1 MNLDALIDS
10 DLREK
15 DTNSY
20 LADILKAENERQK
33 NTINL
38 IASENYPSEIVRL
51 IQASSLTSK
60 YTEGYPG
67 KRYYGGCEF
76 YDELE
81 CYCQELWKDVFSTT
95 YHVNVQPHSGTS
107 ANLAAIAAVV
117 NPGETILSMS
127 LDAGGHLSHGAR
139 VSQVGKLYNII
150 NYGVD
155 QDGWIDYDEVAKL
168 ADQWRPK
175 LIICGASAYSRKID
189 YFRFAEI
196 ARSVDAYLLA
206 DIAHIAG
213 LIAANKLPSPFDI
226 ADIIT
231 TTTQKTLRGP
241 RGGLVFC
248 IPELAKKIDSAVF
261 PGTQGGSLM
270 NVIAA
275 KAACAEEVLEP
286 EFIDYIDEVMY
297 NAKTMAER
305 FMSRGYNVITGGTD
319 NHMFLVDLRGTGLT
333 GIDVQNELERNGIT
347 LNKNAIPNDP
357 LPPSKTSGIRIGTP
371 AMTTRGWDAYNFCM
385 CADNICNILDKMR
398 AAL

>member
-1 MNLDALIDS
+1 MRSEFMYTPLDKIYNKE
-10 DLREK
+10 LR
-15 DTNSY
+15 
-20 LADILKAENERQK
+20 RQAS
-33 NTINL
+33 TVEL
-38 IASENYPSEIVRL
+38 IASENFVSPRILKYLGSEF
-51 IQASSLTSK
+51 TSK

-81 CYCQELWKDVFSTT
+81 TYCQELWKDVFSTT

-107 ANLAAIAAVV
+107 ANLAAISAVV

-127 LDAGGHLSHGAR
+127 LDCGGHLSHGAR
-139 VSQVGKLYNII
+139 VSQVGKLYNIVS
-150 NYGVD
+150 YGVD
-155 QDGWIDYDEVAKL
+155 DDGWIDYDKVAKL
-168 ADQWRPK
+168 ADQCQPK

-189 YFRFAEI
+189 YIRFAEI
-196 ARSVDAYLLA
+196 ARSVNAYLLA
-206 DIAHIAG
+206 DIAHVAG
-213 LIAANKLPSPFDI
+213 LIAANKLPSPFGY

-231 TTTQKTLRGP
+231 STTQKTLRGP
-241 RGGLVFC
+241 RGGLIFC

-297 NAKTMAER
+297 NAKAMAER
-305 FMSRGYNVITGGTD
+305 FMSHGYNVITGGTD

-333 GIDVQNELERNGIT
+333 GIDVQNELEKNDVT

-371 AMTTRGWDAYNFCM
+371 AMTTRGWRAYDFCM
-385 CADNICNILDKMR
+385 CADNICNTLDEMR

>member
-1 MNLDALIDS
+1 MRSEFMYTPLDKIYNKE
-10 DLREK
+10 LR
-15 DTNSY
+15 
-20 LADILKAENERQK
+20 RQGI
-33 NTINL
+33 TVEL
-38 IASENYPSEIVRL
+38 IASENFVSPRVLKYLGSEF
-51 IQASSLTSK
+51 TNK

-81 CYCQELWKDVFSTT
+81 AYCQELWKDVFSTT

-107 ANLAAIAAVV
+107 ANLAAISAVV
-117 NPGETILSMS
+117 NSGETILSMS
-127 LDAGGHLSHGAR
+127 LDCGGHLSHGAR
-139 VSQVGKLYNII
+139 ASQVGKLYNII

-155 QDGWIDYDEVAKL
+155 DDGWIDYNEVAKL
-168 ADQWRPK
+168 ADQCQPK

-189 YFRFAEI
+189 YIRFAEI
-196 ARSVDAYLLA
+196 ARSVNAYLLA
-206 DIAHIAG
+206 DIAHVAG
-213 LIAANKLPSPFDI
+213 LIATNKLPSPFGY

-231 TTTQKTLRGP
+231 STTQKTLRGP
-241 RGGLVFC
+241 RGGLIFC

-286 EFIDYIDEVMY
+286 EFVDYIDEVMY
-297 NAKTMAER
+297 NAKAMAER
-305 FMSRGYNVITGGTD
+305 FMSHGYNVITGGTD

-333 GIDVQNELERNGIT
+333 GIDVQNELEKNNIT

-371 AMTTRGWDAYNFCM
+371 AMTTRGWKPHNFCW
-385 CADNICNILDKMR
+385 CADNICKILDEMR

>member
-1 MNLDALIDS
+1 MRSEFIYTPLDEIYDKE
-10 DLREK
+10 LR
-15 DTNSY
+15 
-20 LADILKAENERQK
+20 RQAS
-33 NTINL
+33 TVEL
-38 IASENYPSEIVRL
+38 IASENFVSPRILKYLGSEF
-51 IQASSLTSK
+51 TCK

-81 CYCQELWKDVFSTT
+81 TYCQELWKDVFSTT

-107 ANLAAIAAVV
+107 ANLAAIAAVA

-127 LDAGGHLSHGAR
+127 LDCGGHLSHGAR

-189 YFRFAEI
+189 YIRFAEI
-196 ARSVDAYLLA
+196 ARSVNAYLLA
-206 DIAHIAG
+206 DIAHVAG
-213 LIAANKLPSPFDI
+213 LIAANKLPSPFGL

-241 RGGLVFC
+241 RGGLIFC
-248 IPELAKKIDSAVF
+248 IPELAKKINSAVF
-261 PGTQGGSLM
+261 PGIQGGSLM

-275 KAACAEEVLEP
+275 KAACAEEALEP
-286 EFIDYIDEVMY
+286 EFTDYIDEVMY

-305 FMSRGYNVITGGTD
+305 FMSHGYDVITGGTD

-333 GIDVQNELERNGIT
+333 GINVQNELEKNGIT

-371 AMTTRGWDAYNFCM
+371 AMTTRGWKAHDFCW
-385 CADNICNILDKMR
+385 CADDICNILDKMR

>member
-1 MNLDALIDS
+1 MRLEFIYTPLD
-10 DLREK
+10 
-15 DTNSY
+15 
-20 LADILKAENERQK
+20 DIYNKELWRQA
-33 NTINL
+33 TTVEL
-38 IASENYPSEIVRL
+38 IASENFVSPRILKYLGSEF
-51 IQASSLTSK
+51 TSK

-81 CYCQELWKDVFSTT
+81 TYCQDLWKDVFSTT

-107 ANLAAIAAVV
+107 ANLAAISAVV

-127 LDAGGHLSHGAR
+127 LDCGGHLSHGAR
-139 VSQVGKLYNII
+139 VSQVGKLYNIV

-155 QDGWIDYDEVAKL
+155 DDGWIDYNEVAKL
-168 ADQWRPK
+168 ADQWQPK

-189 YFRFAEI
+189 YIRFAEI
-196 ARSVDAYLLA
+196 ARSVNAYLLA
-206 DIAHIAG
+206 DIAHVAG
-213 LIAANKLPSPFDI
+213 LIAANKLPSPFGY

-231 TTTQKTLRGP
+231 STTQKTLRGP
-241 RGGLVFC
+241 RGGLIFC

-297 NAKTMAER
+297 NAKAMAER
-305 FMSRGYNVITGGTD
+305 FMSHGYNVITGGTD

-333 GIDVQNELERNGIT
+333 GIDVQNELERNDIT

-371 AMTTRGWDAYNFCM
+371 AMTTRGWKAHDFCW
-385 CADNICNILDKMR
+385 CADNICKTLDEMR

>member
-1 MNLDALIDS
+1 MKSEFMYTPLDEIYNKE
-10 DLREK
+10 LR
-15 DTNSY
+15 
-20 LADILKAENERQK
+20 RQAS
-33 NTINL
+33 TVEL
-38 IASENYPSEIVRL
+38 IASENFVSPRVLKYLGSEF
-51 IQASSLTSK
+51 TNK

-81 CYCQELWKDVFSTT
+81 TYCQNLWKDVFSTT

-107 ANLAAIAAVV
+107 ANLAAISAVV

-127 LDAGGHLSHGAR
+127 LDCGGHLSHGAR
-139 VSQVGKLYNII
+139 VSQVGKLYNIV

-155 QDGWIDYDEVAKL
+155 DDGWIDYDKVAKL
-168 ADQWRPK
+168 ADQCQPK

-189 YFRFAEI
+189 YIRFAEI
-196 ARSVDAYLLA
+196 ARSVNAYLLA
-206 DIAHIAG
+206 DIAHVAG
-213 LIAANKLPSPFDI
+213 LIAANKLPSPFGY

-231 TTTQKTLRGP
+231 STTQKTLRGP
-241 RGGLVFC
+241 RGGLIFC

-270 NVIAA
+270 NVVAA
-275 KAACAEEVLEP
+275 KAACAEEALEP
-286 EFIDYIDEVMY
+286 EFIRYINEVMY
-297 NAKTMAER
+297 NAKAMAER
-305 FMSRGYNVITGGTD
+305 FMSHGYNVITGGTD

-333 GIDVQNELERNGIT
+333 GIDVQNELEKNDVT

-371 AMTTRGWDAYNFCM
+371 AMTTKGWRAYDFCM
-385 CADNICNILDKMR
+385 CADNICNTLDEMR

>member
-1 MNLDALIDS
+1 MRSEFMYTPLDKIYNKE
-10 DLREK
+10 LR
-15 DTNSY
+15 
-20 LADILKAENERQK
+20 RQAS
-33 NTINL
+33 TVEL
-38 IASENYPSEIVRL
+38 IASENFVSPRVLKYLGSEF
-51 IQASSLTSK
+51 TNK

-81 CYCQELWKDVFSTT
+81 AYCQELWKNVFSTT

-107 ANLAAIAAVV
+107 ANLAAISAVV

-127 LDAGGHLSHGAR
+127 LDCGGHLSHGAQ
-139 VSQVGKLYNII
+139 VSQVGKLYNIV

-155 QDGWIDYDEVAKL
+155 DDGWIDYDKVAKL
-168 ADQWRPK
+168 ANQCQPK

-189 YFRFAEI
+189 YIRFAEI
-196 ARSVDAYLLA
+196 ARSVNAYLLA
-206 DIAHIAG
+206 DIAHVAG
-213 LIAANKLPSPFDI
+213 LIAANKLPSPFGY

-231 TTTQKTLRGP
+231 STTQKTLRGP
-241 RGGLVFC
+241 RGGLIFC

-261 PGTQGGSLM
+261 PCTQGGSLM

-286 EFIDYIDEVMY
+286 EFIDYIDEVIY
-297 NAKTMAER
+297 NARAMAAR
-305 FMSRGYNVITGGTD
+305 FMSHGYNVITGGTD
-319 NHMFLVDLRGTGLT
+319 NHMFLVDLRGTSLT
-333 GIDVQNELERNGIT
+333 GIDVQNELERNDVT

-371 AMTTRGWDAYNFCM
+371 AMTTKGWQAYDFCM
-385 CADNICNILDKMR
+385 CADNICNTLDEMR

>member
-1 MNLDALIDS
+1 MKSEFMYTLLDEIYNKE
-10 DLREK
+10 LR
-15 DTNSY
+15 
-20 LADILKAENERQK
+20 RQAS
-33 NTINL
+33 TVEL
-38 IASENYPSEIVRL
+38 IASENFVSPRVLKYLGSEF
-51 IQASSLTSK
+51 TNK

-76 YDELE
+76 YDKLE
-81 CYCQELWKDVFSTT
+81 TYCQELWKDVFSTT

-107 ANLAAIAAVV
+107 ANLAAISAVV

-127 LDAGGHLSHGAR
+127 LDSGGHLSHGAL
-139 VSQVGKLYNII
+139 VSQVGKLYNIV

-155 QDGWIDYDEVAKL
+155 DDGWIDYDKIAKL
-168 ADQWRPK
+168 AGQCQPK

-189 YFRFAEI
+189 YIRFAEI
-196 ARSVDAYLLA
+196 ARSVNAYLLA
-206 DIAHIAG
+206 DIAHVAG
-213 LIAANKLPSPFDI
+213 LIAVNKLPSPFGY

-231 TTTQKTLRGP
+231 STTQKTLRGP
-241 RGGLVFC
+241 RGGLIFC
-248 IPELAKKIDSAVF
+248 IPELAKKIDSAVL

-286 EFIDYIDEVMY
+286 KFIDYIDEVMY
-297 NAKTMAER
+297 NAKAMAER
-305 FMSRGYNVITGGTD
+305 FMSHGYNVITGGTD

-333 GIDVQNELERNGIT
+333 GIDVQNELEKNDVT

-371 AMTTRGWDAYNFCM
+371 AMTTKGWRAYDFCM
-385 CADNICNILDKMR
+385 CADNICNTLDEMR
-398 AAL
+398 EAL

>member
-1 MNLDALIDS
+1 MKSEFMYTPLDEIYDKE
-10 DLREK
+10 LR
-15 DTNSY
+15 
-20 LADILKAENERQK
+20 RQAS
-33 NTINL
+33 TVEL
-38 IASENYPSEIVRL
+38 IASENFVSPRILKYLGSEF
-51 IQASSLTSK
+51 TSK

-76 YDELE
+76 YDKLE
-81 CYCQELWKDVFSTT
+81 TYCQELWKDVFSTT

-107 ANLAAIAAVV
+107 ANLAAISAVV

-127 LDAGGHLSHGAR
+127 LDCGGHLSHGAR

-155 QDGWIDYDEVAKL
+155 DDGWIDYNEVAKL
-168 ADQWRPK
+168 ADQWQPK

-189 YFRFAEI
+189 YIRFAEI
-196 ARSVDAYLLA
+196 ARSVNAYLLA
-206 DIAHIAG
+206 DIAHVAG
-213 LIAANKLPSPFDI
+213 LIAANKLPSPFGY

-231 TTTQKTLRGP
+231 STTQKTLRGP
-241 RGGLVFC
+241 RGGLIFC

-275 KAACAEEVLEP
+275 KAACAEEALEP
-286 EFIDYIDEVMY
+286 EFRDYINEVMY
-297 NAKTMAER
+297 NAKAMAER
-305 FMSRGYNVITGGTD
+305 FISHGYNVITGGTD

-333 GIDVQNELERNGIT
+333 GIDVQNELEKNGIT

-371 AMTTRGWDAYNFCM
+371 AMTTRGWKAHDFCWY
-385 CADNICNILDKMR
+385 ADKICKILNEMR
-398 AAL
+398 ATL

>member
-1 MNLDALIDS
+1 MRSEFMYTPLDDIYNKE
-10 DLREK
+10 LR
-15 DTNSY
+15 
-20 LADILKAENERQK
+20 RQA
-33 NTINL
+33 TTVEL
-38 IASENYPSEIVRL
+38 IASENFVSPRVLKYLGSEF
-51 IQASSLTSK
+51 TNK

-76 YDELE
+76 YDSLE

-107 ANLAAIAAVV
+107 ANLAAISAVV

-127 LDAGGHLSHGAR
+127 LDCGGHLSHGAR

-155 QDGWIDYDEVAKL
+155 DGGWIDYNEVAKL
-168 ADQWRPK
+168 ADQWQPK

-189 YFRFAEI
+189 YIRFAEI
-196 ARSVDAYLLA
+196 ARSVNAYLLA
-206 DIAHIAG
+206 DIAHVAG
-213 LIAANKLPSPFDI
+213 LIAANKLPSPFGY

-231 TTTQKTLRGP
+231 STTQKTLRGP
-241 RGGLVFC
+241 RGGLIFC
-248 IPELAKKIDSAVF
+248 IPELAKKIDSAIF

-297 NAKTMAER
+297 NAKAMAER
-305 FMSRGYNVITGGTD
+305 FMSHGYDVITGGTD

-333 GIDVQNELERNGIT
+333 GIDVQNELERNDIT

-371 AMTTRGWDAYNFCM
+371 AMTTRGWKAHDFCW
-385 CADNICNILDKMR
+385 CADNICKILDEMR
-398 AAL
+398 ATL

>member
-1 MNLDALIDS
+1 MRSEFMYTPLDDIYNKE
-10 DLREK
+10 LR
-15 DTNSY
+15 
-20 LADILKAENERQK
+20 RQA
-33 NTINL
+33 TMVEL
-38 IASENYPSEIVRL
+38 IASENFVSPRVLKYLGSEF
-51 IQASSLTSK
+51 TNK

-95 YHVNVQPHSGTS
+95 YHVNIQPHSGTS
-107 ANLAAIAAVV
+107 ANLAAISAVV

-127 LDAGGHLSHGAR
+127 LDCGGHLSHGAR

-155 QDGWIDYDEVAKL
+155 DDGWIDYNEVAKL
-168 ADQWRPK
+168 ADQWQPK

-189 YFRFAEI
+189 YIRFAEI
-196 ARSVDAYLLA
+196 ARSVNAYLLA
-206 DIAHIAG
+206 DIAHVAG
-213 LIAANKLPSPFDI
+213 LIAANKLPSPFGY

-231 TTTQKTLRGP
+231 STTQKTLRGP
-241 RGGLVFC
+241 RGGLIFC

-297 NAKTMAER
+297 NAKVMAER
-305 FMSRGYNVITGGTD
+305 FMSHGYNVITGGTD

-333 GIDVQNELERNGIT
+333 GIDVQNELERNDIT

-357 LPPSKTSGIRIGTP
+357 LPPNKTSGIRIGTP
-371 AMTTRGWDAYNFCM
+371 AMTTRGWKAHDFCW
-385 CADNICNILDKMR
+385 CADNICKTLDEMR

>member
-1 MNLDALIDS
+1 MKSEFMYTPLDDIYNKE
-10 DLREK
+10 LR
-15 DTNSY
+15 
-20 LADILKAENERQK
+20 RQAS
-33 NTINL
+33 TVEL
-38 IASENYPSEIVRL
+38 IASENFVSPRVLKYLGSEF
-51 IQASSLTSK
+51 TNK

-81 CYCQELWKDVFSTT
+81 TYCQNLWKDVFSTT

-107 ANLAAIAAVV
+107 ANLAAISAVV

-127 LDAGGHLSHGAR
+127 LDCGGHLSHGAR
-139 VSQVGKLYNII
+139 VSQAGKLYSIVS
-150 NYGVD
+150 YGVD
-155 QDGWIDYDEVAKL
+155 DDGWIDYDKVAKL
-168 ADQWRPK
+168 ADQWQPK

-189 YFRFAEI
+189 YIRFAEI
-196 ARSVDAYLLA
+196 ARSVNAYLLA

-213 LIAANKLPSPFDI
+213 LIAANKLPSPFGY

-231 TTTQKTLRGP
+231 STTQKTLRGP
-241 RGGLVFC
+241 RGGLIFC

-297 NAKTMAER
+297 NAKAMAER
-305 FMSRGYNVITGGTD
+305 FMFHGYNVITGGTD

-333 GIDVQNELERNGIT
+333 GIDVQNELERNDIT

-371 AMTTRGWDAYNFCM
+371 AMTTRGWKSYDFCE
-385 CADNICNILDKMR
+385 CADNICKILDEMR

>member
-1 MNLDALIDS
+1 MAFNDII
-10 DLREK
+10 
-15 DTNSY
+15 NSVIINECSPT
-20 LADILKAENERQK
+20 LFNILQKENKRQDEA
-33 NTINL
+33 IEL
-38 IASENYPSEIVRL
+38 IASENYPSDLVRAL
-51 IQASSLTSK
+51 LASSFGAK

-81 CYCQELWKDVFSTT
+81 TYCQDLWKDVFSTT

-107 ANLAAIAAVV
+107 ANLAAISAVV

-127 LDAGGHLSHGAR
+127 LDCGGHLSHGAR

-155 QDGWIDYDEVAKL
+155 DDGWIDYNEVAKL
-168 ADQWRPK
+168 ADQWQPK

-189 YFRFAEI
+189 YIRFAEI
-196 ARSVDAYLLA
+196 ARSVNAYLLA
-206 DIAHIAG
+206 DIAHVAG
-213 LIAANKLPSPFDI
+213 LIATNKLPSPFGY

-231 TTTQKTLRGP
+231 STTQKTLRGP
-241 RGGLVFC
+241 RGGLIFC

-275 KAACAEEVLEP
+275 KAACAEEALEP
-286 EFIDYIDEVMY
+286 EFRDYINEVMY
-297 NAKTMAER
+297 NAKAMAER
-305 FMSRGYNVITGGTD
+305 FMSHGYNVITGGTD

-333 GIDVQNELERNGIT
+333 GIDVQNELEKNNIT

-371 AMTTRGWDAYNFCM
+371 AMTTRGWEAHDFCWY
-385 CADNICNILDKMR
+385 ADKICKILNEMR

>member
-1 MNLDALIDS
+1 MKSEFMYTLLDEIYNKE
-10 DLREK
+10 LR
-15 DTNSY
+15 
-20 LADILKAENERQK
+20 RQA
-33 NTINL
+33 TTVEL
-38 IASENYPSEIVRL
+38 IASENFVSPRILKYLGSEF
-51 IQASSLTSK
+51 TNK

-81 CYCQELWKDVFSTT
+81 AYCQELWKDVFSTT

-107 ANLAAIAAVV
+107 ANLAAISAVV
-117 NPGETILSMS
+117 NPGETILSMN
-127 LDAGGHLSHGAR
+127 LDCGGHLSHGAR
-139 VSQVGKLYNII
+139 VSQVGKLYNIV
-150 NYGVD
+150 NYSVD
-155 QDGWIDYDEVAKL
+155 DDGWIDYDKVAKL
-168 ADQWRPK
+168 ADQCQPK

-189 YFRFAEI
+189 YIRFAEI
-196 ARSVDAYLLA
+196 ARSVNAYLLA
-206 DIAHIAG
+206 DIAHVAG
-213 LIAANKLPSPFDI
+213 LIATNKLPSPFGY

-231 TTTQKTLRGP
+231 STTQKTLRGP
-241 RGGLVFC
+241 RGGLIFC

-275 KAACAEEVLEP
+275 KAACAEEALEP
-286 EFIDYIDEVMY
+286 EFVDYIDEVMY
-297 NAKTMAER
+297 NAKAMAAR
-305 FMSRGYNVITGGTD
+305 FMSHGYNVITDGTD

-371 AMTTRGWDAYNFCM
+371 AMTTRGWKSYNFCE
-385 CADNICNILDKMR
+385 CADNICKTLDEMR

>member
-1 MNLDALIDS
+1 MKSEFMYTPLDEIYNKE
-10 DLREK
+10 LR
-15 DTNSY
+15 
-20 LADILKAENERQK
+20 RQAS
-33 NTINL
+33 TVEL
-38 IASENYPSEIVRL
+38 IASENFVSPRVLKYLGSEF
-51 IQASSLTSK
+51 TSK

-81 CYCQELWKDVFSTT
+81 TYCRELWKDVFSTT
-95 YHVNVQPHSGTS
+95 YHVNVQPHSGPS
-107 ANLAAIAAVV
+107 ANLAAISAVV

-127 LDAGGHLSHGAR
+127 LDCGGHLSHGAR
-139 VSQVGKLYNII
+139 VSQVGKLYNIV

-155 QDGWIDYDEVAKL
+155 DDGWIDYDKVAKL
-168 ADQWRPK
+168 ADQCQPK

-189 YFRFAEI
+189 YIRFAEI
-196 ARSVDAYLLA
+196 ARSVNAYLLA
-206 DIAHIAG
+206 DIAHVAG
-213 LIAANKLPSPFDI
+213 LIAANQLPSPFGY

-231 TTTQKTLRGP
+231 STTQKTLRGP
-241 RGGLVFC
+241 RGGLIFC

-275 KAACAEEVLEP
+275 KAACAEEALEP
-286 EFIDYIDEVMY
+286 EFVDYIDEVMY
-297 NAKTMAER
+297 NAKAMAAR
-305 FMSRGYNVITGGTD
+305 FMSHGYNVITDGTD
-319 NHMFLVDLRGTGLT
+319 NHMFLVDLQGTGLT

-371 AMTTRGWDAYNFCM
+371 AMTTRGWKSYNFCE
-385 CADNICNILDKMR
+385 CADNICKTLDEMR

>member
-1 MNLDALIDS
+1 MGGAPQVKSEFMYTPLDRIYDKELW
-10 DLREK
+10 
-15 DTNSY
+15 
-20 LADILKAENERQK
+20 RQAS
-33 NTINL
+33 TVEL
-38 IASENYPSEIVRL
+38 IASENFVSPRILKYLGSEF
-51 IQASSLTSK
+51 TCK

-127 LDAGGHLSHGAR
+127 LDCGGHLSHGAR

-155 QDGWIDYDEVAKL
+155 DDGWIDYNEVAKL
-168 ADQWRPK
+168 ADQWQPK

-189 YFRFAEI
+189 YIRFAEI
-196 ARSVDAYLLA
+196 ARSVNAYLLA
-206 DIAHIAG
+206 DIAHVAG
-213 LIAANKLPSPFDI
+213 LIAANKLPSPFGY

-231 TTTQKTLRGP
+231 STTQKTLRGP
-241 RGGLVFC
+241 RGGLIFC

-286 EFIDYIDEVMY
+286 EFINYIDEVMY
-297 NAKTMAER
+297 NAKAMAAR
-305 FMSRGYNVITGGTD
+305 FMSHGYNVITGGTD

-333 GIDVQNELERNGIT
+333 GIDVQNELERNDIT
-347 LNKNAIPNDP
+347 LNKNAIPSDP

-371 AMTTRGWDAYNFCM
+371 AMTTRGWEFYDFCE
-385 CADNICNILDKMR
+385 CADNICHILDEMR

>member
-1 MNLDALIDS
+1 MRSEFMYTPLDDIYNKE
-10 DLREK
+10 LR
-15 DTNSY
+15 
-20 LADILKAENERQK
+20 RQA
-33 NTINL
+33 TMVEL
-38 IASENYPSEIVRL
+38 IASENFVSPRVLKYLGSEF
-51 IQASSLTSK
+51 TNK

-107 ANLAAIAAVV
+107 ANLAAISAVV

-127 LDAGGHLSHGAR
+127 LDCGGHLSHGAR

-150 NYGVD
+150 NYGGD
-155 QDGWIDYDEVAKL
+155 DDGWIDYNEVAKL
-168 ADQWRPK
+168 ADQWQPK

-189 YFRFAEI
+189 YIRFAEI
-196 ARSVDAYLLA
+196 ARSVNAYLLA
-206 DIAHIAG
+206 DIAHVAG
-213 LIAANKLPSPFDI
+213 LIAANKLPSPFGY

-231 TTTQKTLRGP
+231 STTQKTLRGP
-241 RGGLVFC
+241 RGGLIFC

-297 NAKTMAER
+297 NAKVMAER
-305 FMSRGYNVITGGTD
+305 FMSHGYNVITGGTD

-333 GIDVQNELERNGIT
+333 GIDVQNELERNDIT

-357 LPPSKTSGIRIGTP
+357 LPPNKTSGIRIGTP
-371 AMTTRGWDAYNFCM
+371 AMTTRGWKAHDFCW
-385 CADNICNILDKMR
+385 CADNICKTLDEMR

>member
-1 MNLDALIDS
+1 MKSEFMYTPLDEIYNKE
-10 DLREK
+10 LR
-15 DTNSY
+15 
-20 LADILKAENERQK
+20 RQASMVE
-33 NTINL
+33 L
-38 IASENYPSEIVRL
+38 IASENFVSPRILKYLGSEF
-51 IQASSLTSK
+51 TNK
-60 YTEGYPG
+60 YTEGYPNR
-67 KRYYGGCEF
+67 RYYGGCEF
-76 YDELE
+76 YDQLE
-81 CYCQELWKDVFSTT
+81 TYCQELWKDVFSTT
-95 YHVNVQPHSGTS
+95 YYVNVQPHSGTS
-107 ANLAAIAAVV
+107 ANLAAISAVV

-127 LDAGGHLSHGAR
+127 LDCGGHLSHGAR

-189 YFRFAEI
+189 YIRFAEI

-206 DIAHIAG
+206 DIAHVAG
-213 LIAANKLPSPFDI
+213 LIATNKLPSPFGL

-241 RGGLVFC
+241 RGGLIFC

-261 PGTQGGSLM
+261 PGAQGGSLM

-275 KAACAEEVLEP
+275 KAACAEEALEP
-286 EFIDYIDEVMY
+286 EFTDYIDEVMY
-297 NAKTMAER
+297 NAKTMAKR

-333 GIDVQNELERNGIT
+333 GIDVQNKLEEDGIT

>member
-1 MNLDALIDS
+1 MKSEFMYTPLDEIYNKE
-10 DLREK
+10 LR
-15 DTNSY
+15 
-20 LADILKAENERQK
+20 RQAS
-33 NTINL
+33 TVEL
-38 IASENYPSEIVRL
+38 IASENFVSPRVLKYLGSEF
-51 IQASSLTSK
+51 TNK

-76 YDELE
+76 YDKLE
-81 CYCQELWKDVFSTT
+81 TYCQNLWKDVFSTT

-107 ANLAAIAAVV
+107 ANLAAISAVV

-127 LDAGGHLSHGAR
+127 LDCGGHLSHGAR
-139 VSQVGKLYNII
+139 VSQVGKLYNIV

-155 QDGWIDYDEVAKL
+155 DDGWIDYDKVAKL
-168 ADQWRPK
+168 ADQCQPK

-189 YFRFAEI
+189 YIRFAEI
-196 ARSVDAYLLA
+196 ARSVNAYLLA
-206 DIAHIAG
+206 DIAHVAG
-213 LIAANKLPSPFDI
+213 LIAANKLPSPFGY

-231 TTTQKTLRGP
+231 STTQKTLRGP
-241 RGGLVFC
+241 RGGLIFC

-297 NAKTMAER
+297 NAKAMAER
-305 FMSRGYNVITGGTD
+305 FMFHGYNVITGGTD

-333 GIDVQNELERNGIT
+333 GIDVQNELERNDIT

-357 LPPSKTSGIRIGTP
+357 LPPSKTSGIRIGTS
-371 AMTTRGWDAYNFCM
+371 AMTTRGWRAYDFCM
-385 CADNICNILDKMR
+385 CADNICNTLDEMR
-398 AAL
+398 ATL

>member
-1 MNLDALIDS
+1 MKSEFMYTPLDEIYNKE
-10 DLREK
+10 LR
-15 DTNSY
+15 
-20 LADILKAENERQK
+20 RQASMVE
-33 NTINL
+33 L
-38 IASENYPSEIVRL
+38 IASENFVSPRILKYLGSEF
-51 IQASSLTSK
+51 TNK
-60 YTEGYPG
+60 YTEGYPNR
-67 KRYYGGCEF
+67 RYYGGCEF
-76 YDELE
+76 YDQLE
-81 CYCQELWKDVFSTT
+81 TYCQELWKDVFSTT
-95 YHVNVQPHSGTS
+95 YYVNVQPHSGTS

-241 RGGLVFC
+241 RGGLIFC
-248 IPELAKKIDSAVF
+248 IPELAKKIDNAVF
-261 PGTQGGSLM
+261 PGAQGGSLM
-270 NVIAA
+270 NAIAA
-275 KAACAEEVLEP
+275 KAACAEEALEP
-286 EFIDYIDEVMY
+286 EFTDYIDEVMY
-297 NAKTMAER
+297 NAKAMAER

-333 GIDVQNELERNGIT
+333 GIDVQNELESDGIT

>member
-1 MNLDALIDS
+1 MKSEFMYTPLDEIYNKE
-10 DLREK
+10 LR
-15 DTNSY
+15 
-20 LADILKAENERQK
+20 RQAS
-33 NTINL
+33 TVEL
-38 IASENYPSEIVRL
+38 IASENFVSPRVLKYLGSEF
-51 IQASSLTSK
+51 TNK

-81 CYCQELWKDVFSTT
+81 TYCQELWKDVFSTT
-95 YHVNVQPHSGTS
+95 YHANVQPHSGTS
-107 ANLAAIAAVV
+107 ANLAAISAVV

-127 LDAGGHLSHGAR
+127 LDCGGHLSHGAR

-150 NYGVD
+150 SYGVD
-155 QDGWIDYDEVAKL
+155 DDGWIDYDEVAKL
-168 ADQWRPK
+168 ADQCQPK

-189 YFRFAEI
+189 YIRFAEI
-196 ARSVDAYLLA
+196 ARSVNAYLLA
-206 DIAHIAG
+206 DIAHVAG
-213 LIAANKLPSPFDI
+213 LIAANKLPSPFGY

-231 TTTQKTLRGP
+231 STTQKTLRGP
-241 RGGLVFC
+241 RGGLIFC

-297 NAKTMAER
+297 NAKAMAER
-305 FMSRGYNVITGGTD
+305 FMFHGYNVITGGTD

-333 GIDVQNELERNGIT
+333 GIDVQNELERNDIT

-371 AMTTRGWDAYNFCM
+371 AMTTRGWKFYDFCE
-385 CADNICNILDKMR
+385 CADNICHTLDEMR

>member
-1 MNLDALIDS
+1 MRSEFMYTPLDEIYDKE
-10 DLREK
+10 LR
-15 DTNSY
+15 
-20 LADILKAENERQK
+20 RQAS
-33 NTINL
+33 TVEL
-38 IASENYPSEIVRL
+38 IASENFVSPRVLKYLGSEF
-51 IQASSLTSK
+51 TSK

-81 CYCQELWKDVFSTT
+81 TYCQNLWKDVFSTT

-107 ANLAAIAAVV
+107 ANLAAISAVV

-127 LDAGGHLSHGAR
+127 LDCGGHLSHGAR
-139 VSQVGKLYNII
+139 VSQVGKLYNIV

-155 QDGWIDYDEVAKL
+155 DDGWIDYDKVAKL
-168 ADQWRPK
+168 ADQCQPK

-189 YFRFAEI
+189 YIRFAEI
-196 ARSVDAYLLA
+196 ARSVNAYLLA
-206 DIAHIAG
+206 DIAHVAG
-213 LIAANKLPSPFDI
+213 LIATNKLPSPFGY

-231 TTTQKTLRGP
+231 STTQKTLRGP
-241 RGGLVFC
+241 RGGLIFC

-297 NAKTMAER
+297 NAKIMAER
-305 FMSRGYNVITGGTD
+305 FISHGYNIITGGTD
-319 NHMFLVDLRGTGLT
+319 NHMFLVDLRGTDLT
-333 GIDVQNELERNGIT
+333 GIDVQNELEKNDIT

-371 AMTTRGWDAYNFCM
+371 AMTTRGWKAYDFCK
-385 CADNICNILDKMR
+385 CADNICKTLDEMQ

>member
-1 MNLDALIDS
+1 MRSEFMYTPLDKIYNKE
-10 DLREK
+10 LR
-15 DTNSY
+15 
-20 LADILKAENERQK
+20 RQAS
-33 NTINL
+33 TVEL
-38 IASENYPSEIVRL
+38 IASENFVSPRVLKYLGSEF
-51 IQASSLTSK
+51 TSK

-81 CYCQELWKDVFSTT
+81 TYCQELWKDVFNTT
-95 YHVNVQPHSGTS
+95 YHANVQPHSGTS
-107 ANLAAIAAVV
+107 ANLAAISAVV

-127 LDAGGHLSHGAR
+127 LDCGGHLSHGAR
-139 VSQVGKLYNII
+139 VSQVGKLYNIV

-155 QDGWIDYDEVAKL
+155 DDGWIDYDKVAKL
-168 ADQWRPK
+168 ADQCQPK

-189 YFRFAEI
+189 YIRFAEI
-196 ARSVDAYLLA
+196 ARSVNAYLLA
-206 DIAHIAG
+206 DIAHVAG
-213 LIAANKLPSPFDI
+213 LIAANKLPSPFGY

-231 TTTQKTLRGP
+231 STTQKTLRGP
-241 RGGLVFC
+241 RGGLIFC

-286 EFIDYIDEVMY
+286 EFVDYIDEVMY
-297 NAKTMAER
+297 NAKAMAER
-305 FMSRGYNVITGGTD
+305 FMSHDYNVITGGTD

-333 GIDVQNELERNGIT
+333 GIDVQNELEKNNIT

-371 AMTTRGWDAYNFCM
+371 AMTTRGWKAHNFCW
-385 CADNICNILDKMR
+385 CADNICKILDEMR

>member
-1 MNLDALIDS
+1 MRSEFIYTPLD
-10 DLREK
+10 
-15 DTNSY
+15 
-20 LADILKAENERQK
+20 DIYNKELWRQA
-33 NTINL
+33 TTVEL
-38 IASENYPSEIVRL
+38 IASENFVSPRILKYLGSEF
-51 IQASSLTSK
+51 TSK

-81 CYCQELWKDVFSTT
+81 TYCQDLWKDVFSTT

-107 ANLAAIAAVV
+107 ANLAAISAVV

-127 LDAGGHLSHGAR
+127 LDCGGHLSHGAR
-139 VSQVGKLYNII
+139 VSQVGKLYNIV

-155 QDGWIDYDEVAKL
+155 DDGWIDYNEVAKL
-168 ADQWRPK
+168 ADQWQPK

-189 YFRFAEI
+189 YIRFAEI
-196 ARSVDAYLLA
+196 ARSVNAYLLA
-206 DIAHIAG
+206 DIAHVAG
-213 LIAANKLPSPFDI
+213 LIAANKLPSPFGY

-231 TTTQKTLRGP
+231 STTQKTLRGP
-241 RGGLVFC
+241 RGGLIFC

-297 NAKTMAER
+297 NAKAMAER
-305 FMSRGYNVITGGTD
+305 FMSHGYNVITGGTD

-333 GIDVQNELERNGIT
+333 GIDVQNELERNDIT

-371 AMTTRGWDAYNFCM
+371 AMTTRGWKAHDFCW
-385 CADNICNILDKMR
+385 CADNICKTLDEMR

>member
-1 MNLDALIDS
+1 MRSEFMYTPLDKIYNKE
-10 DLREK
+10 LR
-15 DTNSY
+15 
-20 LADILKAENERQK
+20 RQAS
-33 NTINL
+33 TVEL
-38 IASENYPSEIVRL
+38 IASENFVSPRVLKYLGSEF
-51 IQASSLTSK
+51 TSK

-81 CYCQELWKDVFSTT
+81 IYCQELWKDVFSTT

-107 ANLAAIAAVV
+107 ANLAAISAVV

-127 LDAGGHLSHGAR
+127 LDCGGHLSHGAR
-139 VSQVGKLYNII
+139 VSQVGKLYNIV

-155 QDGWIDYDEVAKL
+155 DDGWIDYDKVAKL
-168 ADQWRPK
+168 ANQCQPK

-189 YFRFAEI
+189 YIQFAEI
-196 ARSVDAYLLA
+196 ARSVNAYLLA
-206 DIAHIAG
+206 DIAHVAG
-213 LIAANKLPSPFDI
+213 LIAANQLPSPFGY

-231 TTTQKTLRGP
+231 STTQKTLRGP
-241 RGGLVFC
+241 RGGLIFC

-297 NAKTMAER
+297 NAKVMAER
-305 FMSRGYNVITGGTD
+305 FMSHGYNVITGGTD

-333 GIDVQNELERNGIT
+333 GIDVQNELEKNNIT

-371 AMTTRGWDAYNFCM
+371 AMTTRGWKAHNFCW
-385 CADNICNILDKMR
+385 CADNICKILDEMR

>member
-1 MNLDALIDS
+1 MKSEFMYTPLDRIYDKE
-10 DLREK
+10 LR
-15 DTNSY
+15 
-20 LADILKAENERQK
+20 RQAG
-33 NTINL
+33 TVEL
-38 IASENYPSEIVRL
+38 IASENFVSPRVLKYLGSEF
-51 IQASSLTSK
+51 TNK

-81 CYCQELWKDVFSTT
+81 IYCQDLWKDVFSTT

-107 ANLAAIAAVV
+107 ANLAAISAVV

-127 LDAGGHLSHGAR
+127 LDCGGHLSHGAR
-139 VSQVGKLYNII
+139 VSQVGKLYNIVS
-150 NYGVD
+150 YGVD
-155 QDGWIDYDEVAKL
+155 DDGWIDYNEVAKL
-168 ADQWRPK
+168 ADQWQPK

-189 YFRFAEI
+189 YIRFAEI
-196 ARSVDAYLLA
+196 ARSVNAYLLA
-206 DIAHIAG
+206 DIAHVAG
-213 LIAANKLPSPFDI
+213 LIAANKLPSPFGY

-231 TTTQKTLRGP
+231 STTQKTLRGP
-241 RGGLVFC
+241 RGGLIFC

-297 NAKTMAER
+297 NAKVMAER
-305 FMSRGYNVITGGTD
+305 FMSHGYNVITGGTD

-333 GIDVQNELERNGIT
+333 GIDVQNELEKNNIT

-357 LPPSKTSGIRIGTP
+357 LPPNKTSGIRIGTP
-371 AMTTRGWDAYNFCM
+371 AMTTRGWKAHNFCW
-385 CADNICNILDKMR
+385 CADNICKILNEMR

>member
-1 MNLDALIDS
+1 MKSEFMYTPLDDIYDKE
-10 DLREK
+10 LR
-15 DTNSY
+15 
-20 LADILKAENERQK
+20 RQAS
-33 NTINL
+33 TVEL
-38 IASENYPSEIVRL
+38 IASENFVSPRVLKYLGSEF
-51 IQASSLTSK
+51 TNK

-76 YDELE
+76 YDKLE
-81 CYCQELWKDVFSTT
+81 TYCQELWKDVFSTT

-107 ANLAAIAAVV
+107 ANLAAISAVV

-127 LDAGGHLSHGAR
+127 LDSGGHLSHGAL
-139 VSQVGKLYNII
+139 VSQVGKLYNIV

-155 QDGWIDYDEVAKL
+155 DDGWIDYDKIAKL
-168 ADQWRPK
+168 AGQCQPK

-189 YFRFAEI
+189 YIRFAEI
-196 ARSVDAYLLA
+196 ARSVNAYLLA
-206 DIAHIAG
+206 DIAHVAG
-213 LIAANKLPSPFDI
+213 LIAVNKLPSPFGY

-231 TTTQKTLRGP
+231 STTQKTLRGP
-241 RGGLVFC
+241 RGGLIFC

-286 EFIDYIDEVMY
+286 KFIDYIDEVMY
-297 NAKTMAER
+297 NAKAMAER
-305 FMSRGYNVITGGTD
+305 FMSHGYNVITGGTD

-333 GIDVQNELERNGIT
+333 GIDVQNELEKNDVT

-371 AMTTRGWDAYNFCM
+371 AMTTKGWRAYDFCM
-385 CADNICNILDKMR
+385 CADNICNTLDEMR

>member
-1 MNLDALIDS
+1 MKSEFMYTPLDEIYNKE
-10 DLREK
+10 LR
-15 DTNSY
+15 
-20 LADILKAENERQK
+20 RQAS
-33 NTINL
+33 TVEL
-38 IASENYPSEIVRL
+38 IASENFVSPRVLKYLGSEF
-51 IQASSLTSK
+51 TSK

-81 CYCQELWKDVFSTT
+81 AYCQELWKDVFSTT

-107 ANLAAIAAVV
+107 ANLAAISAVV

-127 LDAGGHLSHGAR
+127 LDCGGHLSHGAR
-139 VSQVGKLYNII
+139 ASQVGKLYNIV

-155 QDGWIDYDEVAKL
+155 DDGWIDYDEVAKL
-168 ADQWRPK
+168 ANQCQPK

-189 YFRFAEI
+189 YIRFAKI
-196 ARSVDAYLLA
+196 ARSVNAYLLA
-206 DIAHIAG
+206 DIAHVAG
-213 LIAANKLPSPFDI
+213 LIAANKLPSPFGY

-231 TTTQKTLRGP
+231 STTQKTLRGP
-241 RGGLVFC
+241 RGGLIFC

-286 EFIDYIDEVMY
+286 EFIDYIDEVMS
-297 NAKTMAER
+297 NAKAMAER
-305 FMSRGYNVITGGTD
+305 FMFHGYNVITGGTD

-333 GIDVQNELERNGIT
+333 GIDVQNELEKNDVT

-371 AMTTRGWDAYNFCM
+371 AMTTKGWRAYDFCM
-385 CADNICNILDKMR
+385 CADNICNTLDEMR

>member
-1 MNLDALIDS
+1 MRSEFIYTPLDEIYDKE
-10 DLREK
+10 LR
-15 DTNSY
+15 
-20 LADILKAENERQK
+20 RQAS
-33 NTINL
+33 TVEL
-38 IASENYPSEIVRL
+38 IASENFVSPRILKYLGSEF
-51 IQASSLTSK
+51 TNK

-76 YDELE
+76 YDKLE
-81 CYCQELWKDVFSTT
+81 TYCQELWKDVFSTT

-127 LDAGGHLSHGAR
+127 LDCGGHLSHGAR

-150 NYGVD
+150 NYDVD

-189 YFRFAEI
+189 YTRFAEI

-206 DIAHIAG
+206 DIAHVAG
-213 LIAANKLPSPFDI
+213 LIAANKLPSPFGL

-231 TTTQKTLRGP
+231 STTQKTLRGP
-241 RGGLVFC
+241 RGGLIFC

-261 PGTQGGSLM
+261 PGAQGGSLM

-286 EFIDYIDEVMY
+286 EFTDYIDEVMY

-333 GIDVQNELERNGIT
+333 GIDVQNELEEDGIT

-371 AMTTRGWDAYNFCM
+371 AMTTRGWDAYNFCV

>member
-1 MNLDALIDS
+1 MRSEFMYTPLDEIYDKE
-10 DLREK
+10 LR
-15 DTNSY
+15 
-20 LADILKAENERQK
+20 RQAS
-33 NTINL
+33 TVEL
-38 IASENYPSEIVRL
+38 IASENFVSPRILKYLGSEF
-51 IQASSLTSK
+51 TSK

-76 YDELE
+76 YDKLE
-81 CYCQELWKDVFSTT
+81 TYCQQLWKDVFSTT

-107 ANLAAIAAVV
+107 ANLAAISAVV

-127 LDAGGHLSHGAR
+127 LDCGGHLSHGAR

-155 QDGWIDYDEVAKL
+155 DDGWIDYNEVAKL
-168 ADQWRPK
+168 ADQWQPK

-189 YFRFAEI
+189 YIRFAEI
-196 ARSVDAYLLA
+196 ARSVNAYLLA
-206 DIAHIAG
+206 DIAHVAG
-213 LIAANKLPSPFDI
+213 LIAANKLPSPFGY

-231 TTTQKTLRGP
+231 STTQKTLRGP
-241 RGGLVFC
+241 RGGLIFC

-275 KAACAEEVLEP
+275 KTACAEEVLEP
-286 EFIDYIDEVMY
+286 EFVDYIDEVMY
-297 NAKTMAER
+297 NAKVMAER
-305 FMSRGYNVITGGTD
+305 FMSHGYNVITGGTD

-333 GIDVQNELERNGIT
+333 GIDVQNELEKNNIT

-371 AMTTRGWDAYNFCM
+371 AMTTRGWQAYNFCM
-385 CADNICNILDKMR
+385 CADNICKILDEMR

>member
-1 MNLDALIDS
+1 MRSEFMYTPLDDIYNKE
-10 DLREK
+10 LR
-15 DTNSY
+15 
-20 LADILKAENERQK
+20 RQA
-33 NTINL
+33 TMVEL
-38 IASENYPSEIVRL
+38 IASENFVSPRVLKYLGSEF
-51 IQASSLTSK
+51 TNK

-76 YDELE
+76 YDSLE

-107 ANLAAIAAVV
+107 ANLAAISAVV

-127 LDAGGHLSHGAR
+127 LDCGGHLSHGAR

-155 QDGWIDYDEVAKL
+155 DDGWIDYNEVAKL
-168 ADQWRPK
+168 ADQWQPR

-189 YFRFAEI
+189 YIQFAEI
-196 ARSVDAYLLA
+196 ARSVNAYLLA
-206 DIAHIAG
+206 DIAHVAG
-213 LIAANKLPSPFDI
+213 LIAANKLPSPFGY

-231 TTTQKTLRGP
+231 STTQKTLRGP
-241 RGGLVFC
+241 RGGLIFC

-297 NAKTMAER
+297 NAKVMAER
-305 FMSRGYNVITGGTD
+305 FMSHGYNVITGGTD

-333 GIDVQNELERNGIT
+333 GIDVQNELERNDIT

-357 LPPSKTSGIRIGTP
+357 LPPSKTSGIRIGTS
-371 AMTTRGWDAYNFCM
+371 AMTTRGWEAHDFCW
-385 CADNICNILDKMR
+385 CADNICKILDEMR

>member
-1 MNLDALIDS
+1 MKSEFMYTPLDEIYNKE
-10 DLREK
+10 LR
-15 DTNSY
+15 
-20 LADILKAENERQK
+20 RQAS
-33 NTINL
+33 TVEL
-38 IASENYPSEIVRL
+38 IASENFISPRVLKYLGSEF
-51 IQASSLTSK
+51 TNK

-81 CYCQELWKDVFSTT
+81 TYCQELWKDVFSTT

-107 ANLAAIAAVV
+107 ANLAAISAVV

-127 LDAGGHLSHGAR
+127 LDCGGHLSHGAR
-139 VSQVGKLYNII
+139 VSQVGKLYNIV

-155 QDGWIDYDEVAKL
+155 DDGWIDYDEVTKL
-168 ADQWRPK
+168 ANQYQPK

-189 YFRFAEI
+189 YIRFAEI
-196 ARSVDAYLLA
+196 ARSVNAYLLA
-206 DIAHIAG
+206 DIAHVAG
-213 LIAANKLPSPFDI
+213 LIAANKLPSPFGY

-231 TTTQKTLRGP
+231 STTQKTLRGP
-241 RGGLVFC
+241 RGGLIFSV
-248 IPELAKKIDSAVF
+248 PELAKKIDSAVF

-297 NAKTMAER
+297 NAKAMAER
-305 FMSRGYNVITGGTD
+305 FMFHGYNVITGGTD
-319 NHMFLVDLRGTGLT
+319 NHMFLVDLQGTGLT

-371 AMTTRGWDAYNFCM
+371 AMTTRDWKSYNFCE
-385 CADNICNILDKMR
+385 CADNICKTLDEMR

>member
-1 MNLDALIDS
+1 MKSEFMYTPLDEIYDKE
-10 DLREK
+10 LR
-15 DTNSY
+15 
-20 LADILKAENERQK
+20 RQAS
-33 NTINL
+33 TVEL
-38 IASENYPSEIVRL
+38 IASENFVSPRILKYLGSEF
-51 IQASSLTSK
+51 TSK

-67 KRYYGGCEF
+67 KRYYGGCKF

-81 CYCQELWKDVFSTT
+81 AYCQELWKDVFSTT

-107 ANLAAIAAVV
+107 ANLAAISAVV

-127 LDAGGHLSHGAR
+127 LDCGGHLSHGAR
-139 VSQVGKLYNII
+139 VSQVGKLYNIVS
-150 NYGVD
+150 YSVD
-155 QDGWIDYDEVAKL
+155 DDGWIDYDKVAKL
-168 ADQWRPK
+168 ADQCQPK

-189 YFRFAEI
+189 YIRFAEI
-196 ARSVDAYLLA
+196 ARSVNAYLLA
-206 DIAHIAG
+206 DIAHVAG
-213 LIAANKLPSPFDI
+213 LIATNKLPSPFGY

-231 TTTQKTLRGP
+231 STTQETLRGP
-241 RGGLVFC
+241 RGGLIFC

-297 NAKTMAER
+297 NAKVMAER
-305 FMSRGYNVITGGTD
+305 FMSHGYNVITGGTD

-333 GIDVQNELERNGIT
+333 GIDVQNELEKNDVT

-371 AMTTRGWDAYNFCM
+371 AMTTRGWKAHDFCW
-385 CADNICNILDKMR
+385 CADNICKTLNEMR

>member
-1 MNLDALIDS
+1 MRSEFMYTPLDDIYNKE
-10 DLREK
+10 LR
-15 DTNSY
+15 
-20 LADILKAENERQK
+20 RQA
-33 NTINL
+33 TMVEL
-38 IASENYPSEIVRL
+38 IASENFVSPRVLKYLGSEF
-51 IQASSLTSK
+51 TNK

-107 ANLAAIAAVV
+107 ANLAAISAVV

-127 LDAGGHLSHGAR
+127 LDCGGHLSHGAR

-155 QDGWIDYDEVAKL
+155 DDGWIDYNEVAKL
-168 ADQWRPK
+168 ADQWQPK

-189 YFRFAEI
+189 YIRFAEI
-196 ARSVDAYLLA
+196 ARSVNAYLLA
-206 DIAHIAG
+206 DIAHVAG
-213 LIAANKLPSPFDI
+213 LIAANKLPSPFGY

-231 TTTQKTLRGP
+231 STTQKTLRGP
-241 RGGLVFC
+241 RGGLIFC

-275 KAACAEEVLEP
+275 KAACAEEVFEP
-286 EFIDYIDEVMY
+286 EFRDYIDEVMY
-297 NAKTMAER
+297 NAKAMAER
-305 FMSRGYNVITGGTD
+305 FMSHGYNVITGGTD
-319 NHMFLVDLRGTGLT
+319 NHMFLVDLRETGLT
-333 GIDVQNELERNGIT
+333 GIDVQNELEKNNIT

-371 AMTTRGWDAYNFCM
+371 AMTTRGWEAYDFCWY
-385 CADNICNILDKMR
+385 ADKICKILDEMR

>member
-1 MNLDALIDS
+1 MKSEFMYTPLDEIYNKE
-10 DLREK
+10 LR
-15 DTNSY
+15 
-20 LADILKAENERQK
+20 RQ
-33 NTINL
+33 TSTVEL
-38 IASENYPSEIVRL
+38 IASENFVSPRILKYLGSEF
-51 IQASSLTSK
+51 TNK
-60 YTEGYPG
+60 YTEGFPG

-81 CYCQELWKDVFSTT
+81 TYCQELWKDVFSTT

-107 ANLAAIAAVV
+107 ANLAAISAVV

-127 LDAGGHLSHGAR
+127 LDCGGHLSHGAR
-139 VSQVGKLYNII
+139 VSQVGKLYNIV

-155 QDGWIDYDEVAKL
+155 DDGWIDYNEVAKL
-168 ADQWRPK
+168 TDQYQPK

-189 YFRFAEI
+189 YIRFAEI
-196 ARSVDAYLLA
+196 ARSVNAYLLA
-206 DIAHIAG
+206 DIAHVAG
-213 LIAANKLPSPFDI
+213 LIAANKLPSPFGY

-231 TTTQKTLRGP
+231 STTQKTLRGP
-241 RGGLVFC
+241 RGGLIFC

-297 NAKTMAER
+297 NAKVMAER
-305 FMSRGYNVITGGTD
+305 FMSHGYNVITGGTD

-333 GIDVQNELERNGIT
+333 GIDVQNELERNDIT

-371 AMTTRGWDAYNFCM
+371 AMTTRGWKADDFCE
-385 CADNICNILDKMR
+385 CADNICKILDEMR

>member
-1 MNLDALIDS
+1 MRSEFMYTPLDDIYNKE
-10 DLREK
+10 LR
-15 DTNSY
+15 
-20 LADILKAENERQK
+20 RQA
-33 NTINL
+33 TTVEL
-38 IASENYPSEIVRL
+38 IASENFVSPRVLKYLGSEF
-51 IQASSLTSK
+51 TNK

-76 YDELE
+76 YDSLE

-107 ANLAAIAAVV
+107 ANLAAISAVV

-127 LDAGGHLSHGAR
+127 LDCGGHLSHGAR

-155 QDGWIDYDEVAKL
+155 DDGWIDYNEVAKL
-168 ADQWRPK
+168 ADQWQPK

-189 YFRFAEI
+189 YIRFAEI
-196 ARSVDAYLLA
+196 ARSVNAYLLA
-206 DIAHIAG
+206 DIAHVAG
-213 LIAANKLPSPFDI
+213 LIAANKLPSPFGY

-231 TTTQKTLRGP
+231 STTQKTLRGP
-241 RGGLVFC
+241 RGGLIFC

-297 NAKTMAER
+297 NAKVMAER
-305 FMSRGYNVITGGTD
+305 FMSHGYNVITGGTD

-333 GIDVQNELERNGIT
+333 GIDVQNELERNDIT

-357 LPPSKTSGIRIGTP
+357 LPPSKTSGIRIGTS
-371 AMTTRGWDAYNFCM
+371 AMTTRGWKAHDFCW
-385 CADNICNILDKMR
+385 CADNICKILDEMR

>member
-1 MNLDALIDS
+1 MRSEFMYTPLDKIYNKELQ
-10 DLREK
+10 
-15 DTNSY
+15 
-20 LADILKAENERQK
+20 RQGI
-33 NTINL
+33 TVEL
-38 IASENYPSEIVRL
+38 IASENFVSPRVLKYLGSEF
-51 IQASSLTSK
+51 TNK

-81 CYCQELWKDVFSTT
+81 TYCQDLWKDVFSTT

-107 ANLAAIAAVV
+107 ANLAAISAVV

-127 LDAGGHLSHGAR
+127 LDSGGHLSHGAR
-139 VSQVGKLYNII
+139 VSQVGKLYNIVS
-150 NYGVD
+150 YGVD
-155 QDGWIDYDEVAKL
+155 DDGWIDYDKVAKL
-168 ADQWRPK
+168 ANQCQPK

-189 YFRFAEI
+189 YIRFAEI
-196 ARSVDAYLLA
+196 ARSVNAYLLA
-206 DIAHIAG
+206 DIAHVAG
-213 LIAANKLPSPFDI
+213 LIAANKLPSPFGY

-231 TTTQKTLRGP
+231 STTQKTLRGP
-241 RGGLVFC
+241 RGGLIFC
-248 IPELAKKIDSAVF
+248 IPELAKKIDSSVF

-297 NAKTMAER
+297 NAKVMAER
-305 FMSRGYNVITGGTD
+305 FMSHGYNVITGGTD

-333 GIDVQNELERNGIT
+333 GIDVQNELEKNDVT

-371 AMTTRGWDAYNFCM
+371 AMTTRGWRAYDFCL
-385 CADNICNILDKMR
+385 CADNICNTLDEMR

>member
-1 MNLDALIDS
+1 MRSEFMYTPLDKIYNKE
-10 DLREK
+10 LR
-15 DTNSY
+15 
-20 LADILKAENERQK
+20 RQAS
-33 NTINL
+33 TVEL
-38 IASENYPSEIVRL
+38 IASENFVSPRVLKYLGSEF
-51 IQASSLTSK
+51 TSK

-81 CYCQELWKDVFSTT
+81 TYCQELWKDVFSTT

-107 ANLAAIAAVV
+107 ANLAAISAVV

-127 LDAGGHLSHGAR
+127 LDCGGHLSHGAR
-139 VSQVGKLYNII
+139 ASQVGKLYNII

-155 QDGWIDYDEVAKL
+155 DDGWIDYDKVAKL
-168 ADQWRPK
+168 ANQCQPK

-189 YFRFAEI
+189 YIRFAEI
-196 ARSVDAYLLA
+196 ARSVNAYLLA
-206 DIAHIAG
+206 DIAHVAG
-213 LIAANKLPSPFDI
+213 LIATNKLPSPFGY

-231 TTTQKTLRGP
+231 STTQKTLRGP
-241 RGGLVFC
+241 RGGLIFC

-297 NAKTMAER
+297 NAKVMAEK
-305 FMSRGYNVITGGTD
+305 FMSHGYNVITGGTD

-333 GIDVQNELERNGIT
+333 GIDVQNELERNNIT

-371 AMTTRGWDAYNFCM
+371 AMTTRGWKAHNFCW
-385 CADNICNILDKMR
+385 CADNICHILDEMR

>member
-1 MNLDALIDS
+1 MKSEFMYTPLDEIYDKE
-10 DLREK
+10 LR
-15 DTNSY
+15 
-20 LADILKAENERQK
+20 RQAS
-33 NTINL
+33 TVEL
-38 IASENYPSEIVRL
+38 IASENFVSPRILKYLGSEF
-51 IQASSLTSK
+51 TSK

-67 KRYYGGCEF
+67 KRYYGGCKF

-81 CYCQELWKDVFSTT
+81 AYCQELWKDVFSTT

-107 ANLAAIAAVV
+107 ANLAAISAVV

-127 LDAGGHLSHGAR
+127 LDCGGHLSHGAR
-139 VSQVGKLYNII
+139 VSQVGKLYNIVS
-150 NYGVD
+150 YSVD
-155 QDGWIDYDEVAKL
+155 DDGWIDYDKVAKL
-168 ADQWRPK
+168 ADQCQPK

-189 YFRFAEI
+189 YIRFAEI
-196 ARSVDAYLLA
+196 ARSVNAYLLA
-206 DIAHIAG
+206 DIAHVAG
-213 LIAANKLPSPFDI
+213 LIATNKLPSPFGY

-231 TTTQKTLRGP
+231 STTQKTLRGP
-241 RGGLVFC
+241 RGGLIFC

-297 NAKTMAER
+297 NAKVMAER
-305 FMSRGYNVITGGTD
+305 FMSHGYNVITGGTD

-333 GIDVQNELERNGIT
+333 GIDVQNELEKNDVT

-371 AMTTRGWDAYNFCM
+371 AMTTRGWKAHDFCW
-385 CADNICNILDKMR
+385 CADNICKTLNEMR